1 MKKSTKI
8 YLWAWAVA
16 FVIITGCIVWPSHH
30 DLATDPDK
38 LGAIVNLRLPDIA
51 ESEYEDNLD
60 RGASR
65 WDFYSYHA
73 FFAENISDEC
83 VAEMERRCVE
93 DSEHWSKNEAEGY
106 YLFTDNGGVDG
117 LYEVGCAIYEDQAHV
132 GYLVSEDEGIFV
144 IAILWIYIQILLI
157 WGFALLVIAIV
168 QKRVMKQLKQEK
180 LNK

>member
-8 YLWAWAVA
+8 YLWAWAVT

-30 DLATDPDK
+30 KLASDPNK
-38 LGAIVNLRLPDIA
+38 IGSIVNLSLPDIA
-51 ESEYEDNLD
+51 NYEYEDNLE
-60 RGASR
+60 RGTSR

-83 VAEMERRCVE
+83 IAEMERRCIE
-93 DSEHWSKNEAEGY
+93 DSEHWSKNEADGY
-106 YLFTDNGGVDG
+106 YIFRDSGGVDG
-117 LYEVGCAIYEDQAHV
+117 LYEVGCAIYDNRVNV

-144 IAILWIYIQILLI
+144 ISILWLYIQILLI
-157 WGFALLVIAIV
+157 WGFVLLIIAMV
-168 QKRVMKQLKQEK
+168 QKRVLKRLKQEE

>member
-60 RGASR
+60 RGTSC
-65 WDFYSYHA
+65 WDFYGYHA
-73 FFAENISDEC
+73 MFAGNISEEC
-83 VAEMERRCVE
+83 IAEMERRC
-93 DSEHWSKNEAEGY
+93 
-106 YLFTDNGGVDG
+106 
-117 LYEVGCAIYEDQAHV
+117 
-132 GYLVSEDEGIFV
+132 
-144 IAILWIYIQILLI
+144 
-157 WGFALLVIAIV
+157 
-168 QKRVMKQLKQEK
+168 
-180 LNK
+180 

>member
-60 RGASR
+60 RGTSR
-65 WDFYSYHA
+65 WDFYRYHA
-73 FFAENISDEC
+73 LLGD
-83 VAEMERRCVE
+83 
-93 DSEHWSKNEAEGY
+93 
-106 YLFTDNGGVDG
+106 
-117 LYEVGCAIYEDQAHV
+117 
-132 GYLVSEDEGIFV
+132 
-144 IAILWIYIQILLI
+144 ILC
-157 WGFALLVIAIV
+157 
-168 QKRVMKQLKQEK
+168 E
-180 LNK
+180 

>member
-60 RGASR
+60 RGTSR
-65 WDFYSYHA
+65 WDFYGYHA
-73 FFAENISDEC
+73 LFSENISEEC
-83 VAEMERRCVE
+83 IAEMERRCVE
-93 DSEHWSKNEAEGY
+93 DSGHWSKNELEGY
-106 YLFTDNGGVDG
+106 YLYTDNGGADE
-117 LYEVGCAIYEDQAHV
+117 LYEVGCAIYKDQAHI

-144 IAILWIYIQILLI
+144 IAFLFLYILILLI
-157 WGFALLVIAIV
+157 WGLVLIIVAIV
-168 QKRVMKQLKQEK
+168 HKRVMKQLKQE
-180 LNK
+180 

>member
-60 RGASR
+60 RGTSH
-65 WDFYSYHA
+65 WDFYGYHVL
-73 FFAENISDEC
+73 FAENISEEC
-83 VAEMERRCVE
+83 IAEMERRCVE
-93 DSEHWSKNEAEGY
+93 DSGHWSKNELEGY
-106 YLFTDNGGVDG
+106 YLYTDNDGADG
-117 LYEVGCAIYEDQAHV
+117 LYEVGCAIYKDQAHV
-132 GYLVSEDEGIFV
+132 GYLISEDEGIFV
-144 IAILWIYIQILLI
+144 IVFLFLYIQILLI
-157 WGFALLVIAIV
+157 WGLVIIIIWIV
-168 QKRVMKQLKQEK
+168 HKRVMKQLTQK
-180 LNK
+180 

>member
-60 RGASR
+60 RGTSR
-65 WDFYSYHA
+65 WDFYRYHA
-73 FFAENISDEC
+73 LFAENISEEC
-83 VAEMERRCVE
+83 IAEMERRCVE
-93 DSEHWSKNEAEGY
+93 DSGHWSKNELEGY
-106 YLFTDNGGVDG
+106 YLYTDNGGADG
-117 LYEVGCAIYEDQAHV
+117 LYEVGCAIYDNQAHM
-132 GYLVSEDEGIFV
+132 GYLISEDEGIFV
-144 IAILWIYIQILLI
+144 IVFLFLYIQILLI
-157 WGFALLVIAIV
+157 WGLVLIIISIV
-168 QKRVMKQLKQEK
+168 YKRVMKQLTHK
-180 LNK
+180 